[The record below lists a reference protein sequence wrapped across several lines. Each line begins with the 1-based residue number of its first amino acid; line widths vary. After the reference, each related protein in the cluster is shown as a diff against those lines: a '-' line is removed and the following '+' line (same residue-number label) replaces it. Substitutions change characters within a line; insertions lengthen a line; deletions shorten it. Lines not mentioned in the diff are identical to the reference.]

1 MAVGSISRRRIA
13 YGTSG
18 KGQSCCRIRRS
29 SRPAYAGLSYAPRAV
44 LALRPRNRASSV
56 VGRRARSSSTAG
68 ADRVPARVPS
78 SRDCASEALNGDQAT
93 RLDAL
98 QRWTNRTSAG
108 AGGASR
114 SRLGK
119 QPSAAPSSRR
129 ADLVPAGAPRT
140 VLGSSACR
148 HGQCPASL
156 PKCTVLAAPDAGPA
170 AAAPALRCARDPAE
184 GSAGA
189 CRRRALSAAT
199 ERRAR
204 LDSIS
209 LGDAASYGLHGR
221 LDTVLDVELGE
232 DPGDV
237 VGDGVRAQR
246 EVSRDLVVALAA
258 CESLEDLELAVGQGS
273 ADGDRGN
280 GAGLDGDVE
289 LANALQELPRD
300 F

>member
-1 MAVGSISRRRIA
+1 MLSAASGLRTRAVNHGLVLTHGRGIDLPSSYRVWH
-13 YGTSG
+13 TSG
-18 KGQSCCRIRRS
+18 KGQSCCRIRRL
-29 SRPAYAGLSYAPRAV
+29 SRPAYARLSYAPRAV
-44 LALRPRNRASSV
+44 PALRPRKRAFSV

-78 SRDCASEALNGDQAT
+78 SGDCGSEALNGDQAT

-98 QRWTNRTSAG
+98 RRWTNRTSAG
-108 AGGASR
+108 AGGGASR

-119 QPSAAPSSRR
+119 QPSAARSSRR
-129 ADLVPAGAPRT
+129 ADLVPAGASRT
-140 VLGSSACR
+140 VLGSSGCR
-148 HGQCPASL
+148 HGHCPAPL
-156 PKCTVLAAPDAGPA
+156 PKCTVLAASDAGPA

-246 EVSRDLVVALAA
+246 EV
-258 CESLEDLELAVGQGS
+258 
-273 ADGDRGN
+273 
-280 GAGLDGDVE
+280 
-289 LANALQELPRD
+289 
-300 F
+300 